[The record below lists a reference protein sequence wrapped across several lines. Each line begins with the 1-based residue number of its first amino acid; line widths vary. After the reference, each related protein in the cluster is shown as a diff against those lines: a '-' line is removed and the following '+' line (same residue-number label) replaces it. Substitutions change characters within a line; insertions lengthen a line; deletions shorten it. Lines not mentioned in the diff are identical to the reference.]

1 MEVIVLI
8 FIFIVIAI
16 KNSEKQGSSKKRS
29 PAVPNQSKNKVV
41 PNQAKTKVVLNQT
54 RPQTASSVQRMEKT
68 AAQLKEE
75 IWARLSEESKA
86 KISNRPSAGYTYS
99 DGTSGVKAYGQ
110 EGSAANQIQKRRLE
124 ERNTSI
130 LDRAKGNNA
139 ENAAD
144 VTLDTMEA
152 EHKHSERVAPAV
164 HHHPE
169 DILPENLLGTVE
181 DLMVKG
187 YDGNLCFERD
197 FLGEGLDMIS
207 NFTAPTEMPDFTSS
221 ARG

>member
-1 MEVIVLI
+1 MEIIVLI
-8 FIFIVIAI
+8 FVFIVIAI
-16 KNSEKQGSSKKRS
+16 KNSEKQGSGKKRPPS
-29 PAVPNQSKNKVV
+29 VPNQSKNKVV
-41 PNQAKTKVVLNQT
+41 PNQSKTKVVLNQT
-54 RPQTASSVQRMEKT
+54 RPQTVSSVQRMEKT

-75 IWARLSEESKA
+75 IWSRLSEESKS
-86 KISNRPSAGYTYS
+86 KISNRPSTGYTYN
-99 DGTSGVKAYGQ
+99 DGNSGVKAYEP
-110 EGSAANQIQKRRLE
+110 EGSAADQIRKRRLE

-169 DILPENLLGTVE
+169 DILQENLLGTVE